1 MIFALSIL
9 TSLSACDDKKQEATD
24 NKDIAAETVEVE
36 EEKNE
41 TTEKTIKE
49 DNATDFSSIVEKD
62 VENTISAL
70 KAEYEELV
78 AEINTY
84 DKYKNNIDKIEA
96 YYVKITASTNEL
108 RIKLSEYAIN
118 YAQEIVSSD
127 LSNDDKYEELDEIY
141 DVIYEDARD
150 EIYDEIYNGILDD
163 MLDSFYN
170 GILEYNNDISYDE
183 WSDLNSDEYDRW
195 SDTGSEV
202 YDIWSDLG
210 SDIYDFW
217 SDVRGELWDD
227 DLEKAQKKID
237 DFKEDTEKLKS
248 GNAAEKSEDKSSD
261 SNKDDNKE
269 NDDVNTSSDE
279 IRPEFK
285 ETLDSYEKFFDEYCE
300 FMKKYKESPNDLS
313 LLEDY
318 TEYMEQYSETM
329 EKISELENEDMND
342 AELKYYIEV
351 TNRIEEKMLDIAL

>member
-1 MIFALSIL
+1 MKLKKFIAMIFALSIL

-24 NKDIAAETVEVE
+24 SKDIVAETVEVKE
-36 EEKNE
+36 ESAEDSEEKNTVSE
-41 TTEKTIKE
+41 SEG
-49 DNATDFSSIVEKD
+49 DFSSIVEND
-62 VENTISAL
+62 VENAISAL
-70 KAEYEELV
+70 KTEYEELV
-78 AEINTY
+78 AEIDTY

-96 YYVKITASTNEL
+96 YYAKVTASTNEL

-210 SDIYDFW
+210 SDVYDFW

-227 DLEKAQKKID
+227 DLEKAQQKID
-237 DFKEDTEKLKS
+237 DFKEDIEKLKS
-248 GNAAEKSEDKSSD
+248 GN
-261 SNKDDNKE
+261 
-269 NDDVNTSSDE
+269 
-279 IRPEFK
+279 I
-285 ETLDSYEKFFDEYCE
+285 
-300 FMKKYKESPNDLS
+300 
-313 LLEDY
+313 
-318 TEYMEQYSETM
+318 
-329 EKISELENEDMND
+329 
-342 AELKYYIEV
+342 
-351 TNRIEEKMLDIAL
+351 